1 VETWWTANW
10 ITYFLLRN
18 EESIVKLQQQVNDY
32 MKSDPVRKD
41 AGLEGN
47 NALTYH
53 LEPLTKVHLYS
64 KEAGFEPNGNIS
76 YIYVFGII
84 ALLILIIACANYTN
98 LSTAQSAGR
107 SGEIGMRKVMGASK
121 RQVFFQFIGE
131 SAFLTFIAAFLALL
145 MAVLLVPYFNT
156 ITGKQFSSYML
167 LQPSVLIALIVFS
180 LLVSFFAGL
189 YPALILS
196 STHIIGVLKKGFPF
210 TGGKHVLRKGLIIAQ
225 FAISV
230 FLISYTII
238 IIQQIHYMQTKNIG
252 YDKDHVVVL
261 PIGGNMLKDF
271 QNLKDAFSQIPG
283 VEGVTASYE
292 TPEFVNWGDGI
303 TTVDEKGKHDISL
316 NAMPVDLDYIKTMKM
331 ELVSGREFLKSDF
344 ALMDTTNNNENYR
357 DSFIINEAL
366 AKKIGWTPE
375 QAIGKTIELRQPGF
389 VVGVV
394 KDFNFRSFHEPIGP
408 LLIFLNRYFSRDFMV
423 RLNGN
428 NIQETLGRLDV
439 AWKLRIPDRP
449 FNYHFLDEDYAKLYQ
464 SEQRSSTLFSVAAGL
479 AIVLACLGLFS
490 LAAFTT
496 VQRTKEIGIRKT
508 LGANIGHIVMLI
520 GKNFL
525 VLVSI
530 SIVIAVPFAVWASKQ
545 WLQNFTF
552 KIEPKLYVF
561 VIAAF
566 VTILITLIT
575 VGFHSIKAAMA
586 NPTKSLRAE

>member
-1 VETWWTANW
+1 
-10 ITYFLLRN
+10 
-18 EESIVKLQQQVNDY
+18 
-32 MKSDPVRKD
+32 
-41 AGLEGN
+41 
-47 NALTYH
+47 
-53 LEPLTKVHLYS
+53 
-64 KEAGFEPNGNIS
+64 
-76 YIYVFGII
+76 
-84 ALLILIIACANYTN
+84 
-98 LSTAQSAGR
+98 
-107 SGEIGMRKVMGASK
+107 
-121 RQVFFQFIGE
+121 
-131 SAFLTFIAAFLALL
+131 
-145 MAVLLVPYFNT
+145 
-156 ITGKQFSSYML
+156 
-167 LQPSVLIALIVFS
+167 
-180 LLVSFFAGL
+180 
-189 YPALILS
+189 
-196 STHIIGVLKKGFPF
+196 
-210 TGGKHVLRKGLIIAQ
+210 
-225 FAISV
+225 
-230 FLISYTII
+230 
-238 IIQQIHYMQTKNIG
+238 
-252 YDKDHVVVL
+252 
-261 PIGGNMLKDF
+261 
-271 QNLKDAFSQIPG
+271 
-283 VEGVTASYE
+283 
-292 TPEFVNWGDGI
+292 
-303 TTVDEKGKHDISL
+303 
-316 NAMPVDLDYIKTMKM
+316 
-331 ELVSGREFLKSDF
+331 
-344 ALMDTTNNNENYR
+344 MDTTNNNENYR
-357 DSFIINEAL
+357 QSFIINEAL